1 MQKQQKNQWGEGE
14 VAEENEINFVRIEPS
29 SKVIKDKN
37 NNEIQLAAT
46 FFCDCKNSKPQNASI
61 EEGDIVVFNNQ
72 KHKIQ
77 LIEPL
82 FDEKKL
88 HHYEIGLVRQA

>member
-1 MQKQQKNQWGEGE
+1 MTEKETE
-14 VAEENEINFVRIEPS
+14 LHSVRLEPS

-37 NNEIQLAAT
+37 NNEVQLAAT
-46 FFCDCKNSKPQNASI
+46 LFFDYKNSKPKNI
-61 EEGDIVVFNNQ
+61 LFEEGDIVVFNNQ

>member
-1 MQKQQKNQWGEGE
+1 MQKKQKNQWGEGE
-14 VAEENEINFVRIEPS
+14 VVENSEINFVRIEPS

-46 FFCDCKNSKPQNASI
+46 LFYDCKNSKPQNASF

>member
-1 MQKQQKNQWGEGE
+1 M
-14 VAEENEINFVRIEPS
+14 EEFGINFVRIEPT
-29 SKVIKDKN
+29 SKVVKDKN

-46 FFCDCKNSKPQNASI
+46 CFFDCRNSKPKNI
-61 EEGDIVVFNNQ
+61 LFEEGDIVVFNNQ

>member
-1 MQKQQKNQWGEGE
+1 M
-14 VAEENEINFVRIEPS
+14 AEENEINFVRIEPS

-37 NNEIQLAAT
+37 NNEIQLAAAL
-46 FFCDCKNSKPQNASI
+46 FFDCKNSKPKNI
-61 EEGDIVVFNNQ
+61 LFEEGDIVVFNNQ

>member
-1 MQKQQKNQWGEGE
+1 M
-14 VAEENEINFVRIEPS
+14 AEENEINFVRIEPS

-46 FFCDCKNSKPQNASI
+46 FFFDCKNSKPKNI
-61 EEGDIVVFNNQ
+61 LFEEGDIVVFNNQ

-88 HHYEIGLVRQA
+88 HHYEIGLVKQA

>member
-1 MQKQQKNQWGEGE
+1 MTEKETE
-14 VAEENEINFVRIEPS
+14 LHSVRLEPS

-37 NNEIQLAAT
+37 NNEVQLAAT
-46 FFCDCKNSKPQNASI
+46 LFFDYKNSKPKNISF
-61 EEGDIVVFNNQ
+61 EEGDVVIFNKQ
-72 KHKIQ
+72 KLKIQ

>member
-1 MQKQQKNQWGEGE
+1 M
-14 VAEENEINFVRIEPS
+14 AEENEINFVRIEPS

-46 FFCDCKNSKPQNASI
+46 FFFDCKNSKPKNI
-61 EEGDIVVFNNQ
+61 LFEEGDIVVFNNQ

>member
-1 MQKQQKNQWGEGE
+1 MTEKETE
-14 VAEENEINFVRIEPS
+14 LHSVRLEPS

-46 FFCDCKNSKPQNASI
+46 LFFDCKNSKPQNASF

>member
-1 MQKQQKNQWGEGE
+1 MTEKETE
-14 VAEENEINFVRIEPS
+14 LHSVRLEPS

-37 NNEIQLAAT
+37 NNEVQLAAT
-46 FFCDCKNSKPQNASI
+46 LFFDCKNSKPKNI
-61 EEGDIVVFNNQ
+61 LFEEGDIVVFNNQ

>member
-1 MQKQQKNQWGEGE
+1 MTEKETE
-14 VAEENEINFVRIEPS
+14 LHSVRLEPS

-37 NNEIQLAAT
+37 NNEVQLAAT
-46 FFCDCKNSKPQNASI
+46 LFFDCKNSKPQNASF